1 MTPGPPELHTRIDM
15 NPTPEQP
22 EEMAEPVAQPTAS
35 PEQQRVMLHMPVDV
49 RSVSLAVLAVLA
61 VIAALRWASPFF
73 IPLMLG
79 LMFSYALTPLVNWLE
94 RRLRLSRPLGAAL
107 LLAAL
112 LGALGGTT
120 YALADQA
127 NAVVEALP
135 NAARKLG
142 DAMRKQRTAQPG
154 TMEKMQNAATQLE
167 RVAEESGGS
176 TAAGRGVTRVQIER
190 PRLNIKDYLWSGTLG
205 LMSLAGQIVVV
216 IFLTYFLLISGNTF
230 RRKLVKIAGPSLSRK
245 KITVQALDE
254 INWQIQRYLLVQL
267 GSSVLVGLVTWL
279 SFWALGLNNAAVWG
293 VAAGVLNLVPYVGAI
308 LVTAA
313 AALVAFLQFGQ
324 VNMALWVGGA
334 SMAIH
339 MVQGNLLTPWLTSQ
353 ASRMNPVAVFV
364 GVLAWGWLWGVWGL
378 LLGIPILMA
387 VKAVCDRV
395 EDLKPVGELLGT

>member
-79 LMFSYALTPLVNWLE
+79 LMSSYALTPLVNWLE

-107 LLAAL
+107 LLTAL

-176 TAAGRGVTRVQIER
+176 TTAGRGVTRVQIER

>member
-1 MTPGPPELHTRIDM
+1 M
-15 NPTPEQP
+15 
-22 EEMAEPVAQPTAS
+22 S
-35 PEQQRVMLHMPVDV
+35 PEPAETDLTPPQQQRVLLHMPVDV
-49 RSVSLAVLAVLA
+49 RSMALVVLAVLAVLA
-61 VIAALRWASPFF
+61 VLRWASPFF

-79 LMFSYALTPLVNWLE
+79 LMFSYALSPLVNGLE
-94 RRLRLSRPLGAAL
+94 RLRVPRVLGAAL
-107 LLAAL
+107 LLLAI
-112 LGALGGTT
+112 LGALGGTA
-120 YALADQA
+120 YALTDQA

-142 DAMRKQRTAQPG
+142 DVMRRQRTAQPG
-154 TMEKMQNAATQLE
+154 ALETVQKAATQLE
-167 RVAEESGGS
+167 RVAEENGGA
-176 TAAGRGVTRVQIER
+176 TTAGRGVTRVQIER

-205 LMSLAGQIVVV
+205 LMSLLGQIVVV
-216 IFLTYFLLISGNTF
+216 TFLTYFLLISGDTF
-230 RRKLVKIAGPSLSRK
+230 RRKLVKIAGPSLSHK

-267 GSSVLVGLVTWL
+267 GSSILVGIATGL

-293 VAAGVLNLVPYVGAI
+293 VAAGVLNLVPYVGSI
-308 LVTAA
+308 LVTLA

-324 VNMALWVGGA
+324 VNMAIWVGSA
-334 SMAIH
+334 SLVINMIE
-339 MVQGNLLTPWLTSQ
+339 GYLLTPWLTSQ

-395 EDLKPVGELLGT
+395 DDLKPVGELLGA

>member
-107 LLAAL
+107 LLTAL

>member
-120 YALADQA
+120 YALSDQA

>member
-107 LLAAL
+107 LLTAL

-176 TAAGRGVTRVQIER
+176 TTAGRGVTRVQIER

>member
-79 LMFSYALTPLVNWLE
+79 LMSSYALTPLVNWLE

-176 TAAGRGVTRVQIER
+176 TTAGRGVTRVQIER